1 VRGGWD
7 SRDYEYKRQQMGY
20 KEKVRLSNINPVCS
34 WQKKKV
40 LLSSLFF
47 FIFLFQLGVHIPKD
61 LLKALGERPQPFL
74 VSFLSLDRFFLLSK
88 ILFGELLVVPSNTIS
103 YVRQINKRK
112 RIN

>member
-34 WQKKKV
+34 WPKKKGV
-40 LLSSLFF
+40 SFFFIF
-47 FIFLFQLGVHIPKD
+47 FIFLFQLGVNIPKD

-74 VSFLSLDRFFLLSK
+74 LSFISLGSCFPRYFSVNYL
-88 ILFGELLVVPSNTIS
+88 
-103 YVRQINKRK
+103 
-112 RIN
+112 